1 MWEQCPY
8 LCGDSRPRPSQRSEV
23 SLREPSC
30 PSWFPLL
37 KLFRRRVPISRAL
50 FAREVGIFVWRT
62 NQPTVT
68 ESLSPPPRTSDTVP
82 DPSRLAGILTR
93 GFGDSMILVPR
104 KKRRD
109 LLRKF

>member
-23 SLREPSC
+23 SLRG

-68 ESLSPPPRTSDTVP
+68 ESLSPPPRTSDTLRTSRSVP

-93 GFGDSMILVPR
+93 GFGD
-104 KKRRD
+104 
-109 LLRKF
+109 